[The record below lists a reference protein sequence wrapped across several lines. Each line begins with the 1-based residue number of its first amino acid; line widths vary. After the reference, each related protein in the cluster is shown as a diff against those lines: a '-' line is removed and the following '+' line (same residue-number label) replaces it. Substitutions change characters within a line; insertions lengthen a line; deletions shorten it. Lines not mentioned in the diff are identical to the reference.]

1 MGAMLT
7 KDQFD
12 RECGYRAAVSVM
24 VALRERG
31 LLTPKEYGQIEP
43 ILAQKFSPVWA
54 DLSDVLKDKT
64 A

>member
-7 KDQFD
+7 KEQFE
-12 RECGYRAAVSVM
+12 RECGYRATLSIIG
-24 VALRERG
+24 ALRDKG
-31 LLTPKEYGQIEP
+31 LLTSKECGQIEP